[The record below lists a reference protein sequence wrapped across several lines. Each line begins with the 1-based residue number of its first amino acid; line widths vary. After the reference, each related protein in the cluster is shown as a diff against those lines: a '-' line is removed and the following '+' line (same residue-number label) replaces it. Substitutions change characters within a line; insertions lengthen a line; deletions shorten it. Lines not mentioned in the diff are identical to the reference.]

1 MLYSVEHT
9 RCVHF
14 FVLPCKNLS
23 TSLLLLIGSSQFS
36 SVQFSLNINQADLLS
51 NIFHVP
57 ETRECLVA
65 VLVAFLVAS
74 PEKLASSEDELLK
87 SNPAI
92 QLTLQIDQ
100 KNSPGNKKNPFNSQD
115 MICLSISKDFET
127 R

>member
-14 FVLPCKNLS
+14 FVLSCKNLS

-57 ETRECLVA
+57 ATRECLVA

-92 QLTLQIDQ
+92 QPTLQIDQ
-100 KNSPGNKKNPFNSQD
+100 KNSPGNKKKSFY
-115 MICLSISKDFET
+115 LSRYDLLIHFKGF
-127 R
+127 

>member
-14 FVLPCKNLS
+14 FVLPRKNLS

-36 SVQFSLNINQADLLS
+36 SVQFSLNINLADLLS

-92 QLTLQIDQ
+92 QPSLQIDQ
-100 KNSPGNKKNPFNSQD
+100 KNSPGN
-115 MICLSISKDFET
+115 
-127 R
+127 